1 MPVSFFRSLED
12 TGFFSWI
19 RDSTYV
25 YPVIVS
31 LHIVALTFFGGLI
44 VLTDL
49 RLLGFGMGSYSISE
63 LVTGLR
69 NLKRF
74 GFLFALVCGV
84 LLFGA
89 GAMQYAGDPWFR
101 VKIALLGLIA
111 VNHLVFR
118 RGVYNNAAELDR
130 AARLPGRA
138 KLAAVLSLVLWLSV
152 VCAARGPATIKEIMH
167 SMVDP
172 NGDAV
177 FKSVRQI
184 ADAQG
189 IREIA
194 PQSDADW
201 QDVRQHLLV
210 LETAPDLLIA
220 PGRMAAHFTD
230 RSRNPQVE
238 DEPEDVQKLLDAD
251 RPGFIRRARR
261 LHDAAASAMKAVDAK
276 DKDGLLRAIDGIDKA
291 CENCHL
297 HYWYPN
303 DKRAQEAAKED
314 GITE

>member
-1 MPVSFFRSLED
+1 MGVSFFRWLQD

-25 YPVIVS
+25 YPVILS
-31 LHIVALTFFGGLI
+31 LHIVAVTFLGGLI

-74 GFLFALVCGV
+74 GFVFAVTFGI

-89 GAMQYAGDPWFR
+89 GASQYADDPWFR

-111 VNHLVFR
+111 VNYLVFR
-118 RGVYNNAAELDR
+118 RRFYDNAAALDR
-130 AARLPGRA
+130 TPRIPGRV
-138 KLAAVLSLVLWLSV
+138 KLAAFLSLLLWLIV
-152 VCAARGPATIKEIMH
+152 ICAARGPATIKEIMH

-184 ADAQG
+184 ADADG

-210 LETAPDLLIA
+210 LGTVPDRLIA

-251 RPGFIRRARR
+251 RPSFIRRARR

-276 DKDGLLRAIDGIDKA
+276 DKDGLFRAIDGIDKA